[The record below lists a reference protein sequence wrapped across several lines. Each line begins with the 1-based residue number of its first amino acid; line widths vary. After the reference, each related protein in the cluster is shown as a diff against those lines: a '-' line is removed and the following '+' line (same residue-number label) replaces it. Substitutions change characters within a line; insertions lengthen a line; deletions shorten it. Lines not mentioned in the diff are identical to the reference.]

1 MTKQE
6 VVELCLLK
14 QNELIDKYFG
24 NLVHEAAIERPETI
38 GNYSPD
44 LPKAIEAE
52 YSDYLKS
59 LWAEFN
65 TDPSI
70 RFEDIINKRHISE
83 LATQD
88 DIEGVKHAYD
98 DAKRITLW
106 ERLTKSNHE
115 DVTFYK
121 GLLKEYAKELLN
133 CLRCDFIEDVK
144 KM

>member
-1 MTKQE
+1 MNSQE
-6 VVELCLLK
+6 IVSLCLQK

-38 GNYSPD
+38 GDYTPD
-44 LPKAIEAE
+44 LPKAIESE
-52 YSDYLKS
+52 YYDYLKG
-59 LWAEFN
+59 LWAELN
-65 TDPSI
+65 PDASV

-88 DIEGVKHAYD
+88 DREGLKYAYD

-115 DVTFYK
+115 DVTYYK
-121 GLLKEYAKELLN
+121 GLLKEYAKELLD

-144 KM
+144 KR

>member
-6 VVELCLLK
+6 VEELCLRK

-24 NLVHEAAIERPETI
+24 NLVQEAAVERPETI
-38 GNYSPD
+38 GRYSPD
-44 LPKAIEAE
+44 LPKVIEAD
-52 YSDYLKS
+52 YYDYLKS

-65 TDPSI
+65 TDDSLH
-70 RFEDIINKRHISE
+70 FEDIINKRHISE
-83 LATQD
+83 IVTQD
-88 DIEGVKHAYD
+88 DIEGVKNAYD
-98 DAKRITLW
+98 DAKRITPW

-121 GLLKEYAKELLN
+121 GLLKEYAKELLD